1 MTPRTT
7 ARPTIVRT
15 MLPPPALCAALA
27 GTSDEPRFNVLS
39 SLLPAAKAAGAVS
52 RQPRTAAGKMAWRV
66 RIFTEEVCEPEE
78 ARGRARIRLKARIGR
93 WGAELERRPAGVRL
107 RTSGPWRTRPGA
119 DGLG

>member
-7 ARPTIVRT
+7 TRPTIVRT

-27 GTSDEPRFNVLS
+27 GTSAEPRFSGLS
-39 SLLPAAKAAGAVS
+39 SLLPAANAAGAVS
-52 RQPRTAAGKMAWRV
+52 RQPTRAAGKMAWRV

-93 WGAELERRPAGVRL
+93 WGAELERRLAGVRL
-107 RTSGPWRTRPGA
+107 RTFGPMTTARVT
-119 DGLG
+119 DGVR